1 MWLHIVLVMYLG
13 VGSLKPT
20 HIPTIAPR
28 NTWEQITFLMK
39 RDKVHSP
46 SFADRP
52 VKLLSN
58 LKSVIN
64 RLQLNKN
71 RTQLL
76 HHGLQLFS
84 KKPRHKT
91 HCIGINFEFEFGLR
105 QLTAL
110 NSYEIMTLQK
120 AREIASMAG
129 RNKEDATR
137 TIIDR
142 SQPARRRELVAVSGS
157 LSCQPFASCDFS

>member
-1 MWLHIVLVMYLG
+1 MYLG

-28 NTWEQITFLMK
+28 TKWAQITFLMK

-46 SFADRP
+46 SFANWP
-52 VKLLSN
+52 VKLLSH
-58 LKSVIN
+58 LRSVIN
-64 RLQLNKN
+64 RLQLNKH

-91 HCIGINFEFEFGLR
+91 HCIAINFEFGFGLR

-110 NSYEIMTLQK
+110 KSYEIITLQK

-129 RNKEDATR
+129 RNKEDAR
-137 TIIDR
+137 MIIDR
-142 SQPARRRELVAVSGS
+142 SQPARSRELVAVSGS
-157 LSCQPFASCDFS
+157 LSFCFL